1 MRLLLTICCLAL
13 SGLPAFGQDAT
24 PKTLDRNA
32 QRIVNDATRDL
43 KDKDGAKRVAALDN
57 LASWGGV
64 VTAPLVIGAL
74 KDADPRVRAAAADA
88 LWNADMKTE
97 VARPA
102 LVAALSDPSPDVAGL
117 AAGALGLYKVPL
129 RTRQD
134 AFQRALRGATQLR
147 VRFMAARALVGVASG
162 ADLVAPMTAYLA
174 AQETARMSTGRDS
187 AREALEALAATG
199 DTAATAGIAQAVSSV
214 KWGGDVLLNVLVGAK
229 TKPTGWTDL
238 LVRESASRSADVRR
252 VAMHGLRAQV
262 GEADLAKWTP
272 IAGRLAASDPDP
284 GVRMAAFSALEL
296 GAAGGGHAQAPVAL
310 TAARMDKDADVR
322 QAAFQALAT
331 IVNRSGTAPQLV
343 KASMARTALPEI
355 SRAIVSDPDADVRAS
370 ALGALD
376 ALALPS
382 AEAATLLAGIA
393 KSSAD
398 DAIRTRALALLRNR
412 GPEAR
417 NVQADVQALTSDS
430 SETVREM
437 ARTALERMGPS
448 GPAPR
453 TGTATPVSPDAEAR
467 ALALLRARKIE
478 FDEDQFYK
486 AISDTDVA
494 LVQAF
499 LDAGM
504 SASRRFTISRK
515 EAPIAVALSSSGCSP
530 TTRPTAPATLAVV
543 RLLIAR
549 GATASFGDENTH
561 TPLMEGAMNGCDAVV
576 MAALIKAGADV
587 NAKGQ
592 AGLTAFELGLWS
604 GHDGLDAIIA
614 AGYRLTAENAKVYQD
629 AYKANPASLAMI
641 RKATRR

>member
-13 SGLPAFGQDAT
+13 AALPAFAQDAT

-32 QRIVNDATRDL
+32 QRIVNDATKDL
-43 KDKDGAKRVAALDN
+43 KDKNAAKRVAALDN

-74 KDADPRVRAAAADA
+74 KDADPSVRAAAADA
-88 LWNADMKTE
+88 LWDADMKTE
-97 VARPA
+97 SARPA
-102 LVAALSDPSPDVAGL
+102 LVAALADPSPDVAGL
-117 AAGALGLYKVPL
+117 AAGALGIYKLPL

-134 AFQRALRGATQLR
+134 AFLRALRGATQLR
-147 VRFMAARALVGVASG
+147 VRFLAARALVGVAPG
-162 ADLVAPMTAYLA
+162 AELVAPMTAYLA
-174 AQETARMSTGRDS
+174 AQETARMSTGRDA

-199 DTAATAGIAQAVSSV
+199 DVGTIAGMAQAVSSMQ
-214 KWGGDVLLNVLVGAK
+214 WGADVVLNVLVGAK
-229 TKPTGWTDL
+229 TKPAGWTNL

-252 VAMHGLRAQV
+252 VAMHGLRTRTA
-262 GEADLAKWTP
+262 EADLAKWTP
-272 IAGRLAASDPDP
+272 IAGRLAASDPDA
-284 GVRMAAFSALEL
+284 GVRLAAFSALEL
-296 GAAGGGHAQAPVAL
+296 GAAGGAHAQAAVAL
-310 TAARMDKDADVR
+310 TAARQDKDADVR
-322 QAAFQALAT
+322 QAAFEALTA
-331 IVNRSGTAPQLV
+331 IVGRTGTAPQSV
-343 KASMARTALPEI
+343 KTSMARTALPEI
-355 SRAIVSDPDADVRAS
+355 QRAIASDPDADVRAS

-376 ALALPS
+376 ALALPA
-382 AEAATLLAGIA
+382 AETETLLAGIA

-398 DAIRTRALALLRNR
+398 DGIRTRADGLLRNR
-412 GPEAR
+412 GP
-417 NVQADVQALTSDS
+417 
-430 SETVREM
+430 
-437 ARTALERMGPS
+437 
-448 GPAPR
+448 APR
-453 TGTATPVSPDAEAR
+453 TGAAAPGAATPVSRDAEAP

-486 AISDTDVA
+486 AISETDLDV
-494 LVQAF
+494 VQAF

-515 EAPIAVALSSSGCSP
+515 EAPIAVALSSNGCNP

-549 GATASFGDENTH
+549 GATASIADDNNH
-561 TPLMEGAMNGCDAVV
+561 TPLMEAAMNGCDAVV

-614 AGYRLTAENAKVYQD
+614 AGYRLTADKAKVYQD

-641 RKATRR
+641 RKATR